1 MRSDLVLR
9 AELRDVDDRPTSLR
23 SHLGSRGLVVVFVR
37 HYG

>member
-9 AELRDVDDRPTSLR
+9 AKLRDVDDRPTSLR
-23 SHLGSRGLVVVFVR
+23 SLSGPGGLVVVFVR